1 MTDTLHPVRAQR
13 DLFAMFAALLSLVAT
28 SVADS
33 IAIDWYGGG
42 KNEGTSQARMAR
54 SEWAGAVPQQHWNS
68 FPGPKQATGLVDNQG
83 APGRCQRG
91 DGDLDLVEGEGI

>member
-1 MTDTLHPVRAQR
+1 MLN
-13 DLFAMFAALLSLVAT
+13 LNALLGTFPGLLAT
-28 SVADS
+28 AAADS